1 VGNAFPIRLLS
12 KDIPKNTSTIA
23 PLVKQV
29 GTLKHI
35 LLTQLIKRIT
45 NSSLFKKNF
54 NWPQLAGH
62 NLLATTCC
70 LFFELYILLLSYRNL
85 RSFLG

>member
-35 LLTQLIKRIT
+35 LLTQLIEGIT
-45 NSSLFKKNF
+45 NSSLFKKKF
-54 NWPQLAGH
+54 NWPPQLAAYFL
-62 NLLATTCC
+62 N
-70 LFFELYILLLSYRNL
+70 YIFY
-85 RSFLG
+85 SFHKETKDHF